1 MEKTVLMKGNE
12 AIAEAAIRAG
22 CKVYFGYPITP
33 QNEIPEYMA
42 ANLGKA
48 GGTFVQTESE
58 LASISML
65 YGAGG
70 TGERAMTSSSSIGI
84 ALMQEGISFMAG
96 AQVPGVIVNMNRG
109 GPGLGG
115 IQASQGDY
123 FQATKGG
130 GNGDYY
136 TLCLA
141 PESIQEACDL
151 VQLLFDLAQKYRQ
164 PVMMLGDGMI
174 GQMMEPVCIK
184 EPEQKEYDLSWATRG
199 WDGVSR
205 ERAIINSHYPN
216 PDDMVIQ
223 NGILQEKY
231 RQMEAEEV
239 RYEEYM
245 CEDAE
250 TIMVAWGTV
259 ARICKSAIKSLR
271 NQGVKAGLIR
281 PISLYPFPYAI
292 LEEYAKK
299 DQVKRFLTVE
309 MCAGQMVEDVIIGT
323 KSLKPIERLNKLGM
337 MSHTPKEIADYV
349 IELEAAEKEGK

>member
-1 MEKTVLMKGNE
+1 MEKTILMKGNE

-33 QNEIPEYMA
+33 QNEIPEYMSA
-42 ANLGKA
+42 HMAEN

-96 AQVPGVIVNMNRG
+96 AQIPGVIVNMNRG

-123 FQATKGG
+123 FQATRGG

-141 PESIQEACDL
+141 PESIQEACDI
-151 VQLLFDLAQKYRQ
+151 VQLLFDLAEKYRQ

-184 EPEQKEYDLSWATRG
+184 EPERKEVDLSWATRG

-205 ERAIINSHYPN
+205 PRAIINSHYPN
-216 PDDMVIQ
+216 PDHMVVQ

-239 RYEEYM
+239 RYEEFM
-245 CEDAE
+245 ADDAE
-250 TIMVAWGTV
+250 TILVAWGTV
-259 ARICKSAIKSLR
+259 ARICKSAIKKLR
-271 NQGVKAGLIR
+271 EQGVKAGLIR
-281 PISLYPFPYAI
+281 PISLYPFPYEI
-292 LEEYAKK
+292 MKKYAEK
-299 DQVKRFLTVE
+299 DEVKRFVTVE
-309 MCAGQMVEDVIIGT
+309 MCAGQMVQDVIIGT
-323 KSLKPIERLNKLGM
+323 QSKKPITMFNKLGM
-337 MSHTPKEIADYV
+337 KEHTPKEIVELVLD
-349 IELEAAEKEGK
+349 LEAGKEGK